1 MLKYRTK
8 HDSYGND
15 KVYESLKKLLS
26 RTNKKKLVLSRFLQN
41 FYNDITSNV
50 QELLFIPYSLFEE
63 SYIEK
68 RDFIDA
74 FNQTFQIIWEDVRD
88 NPKLLEFMSR
98 IFLDF
103 TKNKICGYEDL
114 EHNEELM
121 KGNEE
126 FVEIFEEFMKT
137 SSNLITNQVN
147 FHLNIK
153 FLIFS
158 PFRKLQR
165 KSRNLSKRR
174 LPNWWRKIKIFKYF
188 DVFFYFFY
196 LAYLL
201 RYTSLTSYLYLFK
214 K

>member
-153 FLIFS
+153 FITKKQAYTLKIINM
-158 PFRKLQR
+158 RTT
-165 KSRNLSKRR
+165 NVILSSYSMIYR
-174 LPNWWRKIKIFKYF
+174 LEINF
-188 DVFFYFFY
+188 
-196 LAYLL
+196 
-201 RYTSLTSYLYLFK
+201 LFLENK
-214 K
+214 VRVDKNMY